1 MKEKAANG
9 AYRRYRQK
17 QLAKADAED
26 HILMTSGLM
35 VAIGDKRAPNLFW
48 IDDEEKFILTLL
60 MEESG
65 GTAEC

>member
-26 HILMTSGLM
+26 HILMTSGLL
-35 VAIGDKRAPNLFW
+35 DRR
-48 IDDEEKFILTLL
+48 
-60 MEESG
+60 
-65 GTAEC
+65 